1 MSRNKFGAVL
11 AAVAVSATLT
21 ACGTGPTEP
30 KPWPSPSASA
40 TAEVSAA
47 AAESSATPAAQRFEW
62 VDVTGQGREL
72 PRDVREHTMY
82 AAEPVPGAKILHV
95 INADD
100 DMNAC
105 TIGPAVTGAQGRGF
119 LTGATCT
126 GDYGRPLQ
134 YLQTLPGGGIQGWA
148 EAVSPG
154 ADASVI
160 WSNRSASNVTRIA
173 GTWPIAGLLTAEGA
187 YQLVPEGS
195 PVCIFGATSGVVCGA
210 KLPDARG
217 LLQFDIPSVGQ
228 DTGAPAFVVDR
239 QGRAVLLGIYRRG
252 AGVAALDATLGRLGA
267 KVLLDPATTTLTGA
281 GFSEFV
287 TAGGN

>member
-1 MSRNKFGAVL
+1 MTIKRKSAAVVAL
-11 AAVAVSATLT
+11 AAAGLALT
-21 ACGTGPTEP
+21 ACGTDPVE
-30 KPWPSPSASA
+30 KPWPSA
-40 TAEVSAA
+40 TESPAVSAA
-47 AAESSATPAAQRFEW
+47 AAESTAPAAPRFEW
-62 VDVTGQGREL
+62 VDVTGQGIEL

-82 AAEPVPGAKILHV
+82 SPQPVPGAKILHV
-95 INADD
+95 VNAAD

-105 TIGPAVTGAQGRGF
+105 SIGPAVIGTQGRGF
-119 LTGATCT
+119 LTGAACT
-126 GDYGRPLQ
+126 GDFGRPLQ

-160 WSNRSASNVTRIA
+160 WSSRSAANVTRIA

-187 YQLVPEGS
+187 HQLVPVGS
-195 PVCIFGATSGVVCGA
+195 PVCIFGATSGVACGA
-210 KLPDARG
+210 KLPDAKG

-239 QGRAVLLGIYRRG
+239 ATGNAVLLGIYRRG

-267 KVLLDPATTTLTGA
+267 KVLIDPGAKSLTGEY
-281 GFSEFV
+281 FSDFV
-287 TAGGN
+287 TEGN